1 MTPEDVLIPARTS
14 ERADFITA
22 PKEEAAAV
30 EIGLNAAIV
39 SMIGGEPQNSYRLIA
54 RARLASCASFWI
66 VHAPKTSNPGDRAS
80 RLG

>member
-14 ERADFITA
+14 ERADFITV

-39 SMIGGEPQNSYRLIA
+39 SMIGGEPQILPFHRWRPA
-54 RARLASCASFWI
+54 RFLRFLSGC
-66 VHAPKTSNPGDRAS
+66 S
-80 RLG
+80 RP